1 MRLTI
6 YFGLI
11 MAMYS
16 LGFVIM
22 SAFSSFYL
30 LDIGLK
36 SGQIG
41 ILIAIGS
48 FLAVC
53 FEPIVGG
60 LIDRHPKVS
69 TRKSLFMLS
78 VLIIFLGIALI
89 LIPSGQLTAKTVV
102 YGVGILALMLAQ
114 PFYNALGID
123 TLRSGRVFRFEVGR
137 AMGSLGY
144 AAGSSGFGF
153 VSTIFGPKCVPAFF
167 CGAFLVLAL
176 MLVFYPIDKPL
187 QRKEGKE
194 KHSLGNPYLLLK
206 KYKRFAIM
214 LIGLIGIYFSHTCI
228 NTFALQIVTP
238 KGGTSQTMGIAA
250 SIAAVV
256 ELTTT
261 LLFPFYRKYFRLS
274 FLVKIS
280 GVFFILK
287 IFLSYAVATV
297 GGFYAVQLIQI
308 YGWGLLSIGIVYYVD
323 GIVAEEDKAQGQAYA
338 GMAMTIGN
346 LIGSLFGGALIDD
359 FGVNTMLL
367 VGTAAAIVG
376 TIIVAIAGPKTEP
389 VRMKASRE

>member
-78 VLIIFLGIALI
+78 VLIFFLGIALI

-167 CGAFLVLAL
+167 CGA
-176 MLVFYPIDKPL
+176 
-187 QRKEGKE
+187 
-194 KHSLGNPYLLLK
+194 
-206 KYKRFAIM
+206 
-214 LIGLIGIYFSHTCI
+214 
-228 NTFALQIVTP
+228 
-238 KGGTSQTMGIAA
+238 
-250 SIAAVV
+250 
-256 ELTTT
+256 
-261 LLFPFYRKYFRLS
+261 